1 MILSPNSYR
10 SWGEVMETME
20 VTKAMKVMEE
30 ANRIIEDFSFQQY
43 GLYIVLF
50 GIEIAITFWVAL
62 KFL

>member
-1 MILSPNSYR
+1 
-10 SWGEVMETME
+10 METME

-50 GIEIAITFWVAL
+50 GIEIAIAFWVAL